1 MSSMATFLPVP
12 ALPSA
17 SGAFFAPAAFFPY
30 IEFLKKKRKNQTES
44 VCQYVFFR
52 MHVVVS
58 LDDEYVLFMNSAQ
71 RLDECSHLMREG
83 MRTNVS

>member
-30 IEFLKKKRKNQTES
+30 IEF
-44 VCQYVFFR
+44 
-52 MHVVVS
+52 
-58 LDDEYVLFMNSAQ
+58 
-71 RLDECSHLMREG
+71 
-83 MRTNVS
+83 